1 MIWVALLSGMAV
13 ASGMWL
19 LIGSVRRPP
28 PSLVLPVS
36 TRRAGVSVA
45 ASRAILVD
53 HGHRGPG
60 IDGPARATVSRS
72 GVAAPFGGNG
82 AAASPSARRRS
93 FRTALVGD
101 GTGWT
106 TYRDLAGDLRVVDY
120 TLDHVIYQQILLTI
134 TGFAFPVVLLLVIL
148 PVAGLSTPP
157 VVAGMLAVAV
167 GAAGFYLPLHTLAQD
182 AASRRREFGAALSQ
196 YVSFVEVLVSGGN
209 SIDGAFEFGA
219 DLGRGWVWDELR
231 FAIAS
236 ASSATLAPYRA
247 LRELGDELGVVELT
261 NLARRLEQTQSTG
274 AAIGPAL
281 RSLADGLAKDQ
292 ARQVKIADDE
302 VTEKMTFPLMV
313 VLTSLLTF
321 FGIAAVTAILRAA
334 EGF

>member
-1 MIWVALLSGMAV
+1 MIWIALLSGVAV
-13 ASGMWL
+13 AAGFWL

-28 PSLVLPVS
+28 PSLVLPVAS
-36 TRRAGVSVA
+36 RQAGVSVA
-45 ASRAILVD
+45 TLRAVQVDRFVHQDGTNGVRRNALASSGGLV
-53 HGHRGPG
+53 P
-60 IDGPARATVSRS
+60 S
-72 GVAAPFGGNG
+72 GGFGT
-82 AAASPSARRRS
+82 AASPSARRRS

-101 GTGWT
+101 GTGLA
-106 TYRDLAGDLRVVDY
+106 TYRDLAADLRVVDD
-120 TLDHVIYQQILLTI
+120 TLDQIIYRQILLTI
-134 TGFAFPVVLLLVIL
+134 TGFAFPMILLLGIL

-157 VVAGMLAVAV
+157 LVAALLSVAVA
-167 GAAGFYLPLHTLAQD
+167 AAGFYLPLHTLRQD
-182 AASRRREFGAALSQ
+182 AAARRREFAAALSH
-196 YVSFVEVLVSGGN
+196 YVSFVDVLVSGGN
-209 SIDGAFEFGA
+209 SIDGSFEFAA

-247 LRELGDELGVVELT
+247 LRDLGDELGVVELT
-261 NLARRLEQTQSTG
+261 NLARGREANPWPG